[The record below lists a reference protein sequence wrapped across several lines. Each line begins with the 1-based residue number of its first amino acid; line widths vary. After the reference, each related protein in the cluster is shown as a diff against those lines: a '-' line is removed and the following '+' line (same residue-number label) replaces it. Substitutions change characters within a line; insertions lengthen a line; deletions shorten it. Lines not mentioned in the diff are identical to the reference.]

1 MNEKKKRK
9 KKKRENSFSGLFI
22 WWERKYLKK
31 KMKEKKCVLE
41 NARTIKGS
49 GKSEKRKERE
59 DEIMKKRC
67 SQYFDKHYTANS
79 PHKIFE
85 WSE

>member
-1 MNEKKKRK
+1 
-9 KKKRENSFSGLFI
+9 
-22 WWERKYLKK
+22 
-31 KMKEKKCVLE
+31 MKEKKCVLE